1 MIYRLFLNL
10 NFLLEK
16 IRNGDILIETKSRL
30 IPYSFLIARF
40 LRKVTCNALKTLR
53 LISSSVLEAIL
64 KQDGT
69 TNEFKDCFVLLI
81 DVSTVFRFNQREVNC
96 LVLYGLTY

>member
-1 MIYRLFLNL
+1 MICRLLLYL
-10 NFLLEK
+10 NFLFRKK
-16 IRNGDILIETKSRL
+16 IRNGGILIETKSRL
-30 IPYSFLIARF
+30 IPYFFIILRF

-53 LISSSVLEAIL
+53 LFSSSVLEAIL

-81 DVSTVFRFNQREVNC
+81 DVSTVFRFNI
-96 LVLYGLTY
+96 LVQER